1 MNSVYLFCILYSKA
15 WHLYSYWYRGTN
27 FDNVGSSANYFTMD
41 RGRSG
46 GGDRVVIITL
56 PHPVTNGTVEP
67 QVAAPL

>member
-1 MNSVYLFCILYSKA
+1 MVSIPI
-15 WHLYSYWYRGTN
+15 GTGGSN

-41 RGRSG
+41 RGQS